1 MANILNL
8 TELSYN
14 ARRNG
19 FDLSERLAT
28 SAKVGE
34 ALPIYCVEVIPDDD
48 WKIITKHFTRTMPL
62 NTAAFTR
69 VQEYIDYYFVPT
81 NLLWDKFNTWFM
93 QLNDQNTKAIS
104 INGNAS
110 LTEDGP
116 YFSTYQLYS
125 AIYRM
130 SQGNYKNFFGYKRAE
145 LACKILHHL
154 GYGDFYGAL
163 TEASMPG
170 TAQNANLCPFPL
182 LAYQKVC
189 QDHIRN
195 SQWQNAYAPSYNINY
210 ISGASGTLNV
220 PLDDMDLSVEGMLDM
235 SYTDWNKDMFMGLL
249 PNSQFGDMAE
259 VDVESLMSVTSPYS
273 ASSSTLIGS
282 SSTNP
287 SPSLQALVLQ
297 PNSASALYANGN
309 VPSISLS
316 ASDTDRLRTA
326 LGLSSDSGDL
336 VGSFSILALRLAES
350 VQQLK
355 EIRQSRKQD
364 VKDQMK
370 AIWNVSIDKSMSDRS
385 HWIGGSKSVL
395 DISEV
400 VNQNLADNNA
410 ADIAGKGV
418 GVGQGVVNFR
428 SEIHGYI
435 VGIYHAA
442 PLLDYANSGV
452 DRKCLKTKITDFA
465 NPVLDHT
472 GMVSLPAVELT
483 NSNTNI
489 SLLGKYLGY
498 LPRYY
503 DYKMSYDKVRG
514 AFYNGGEN
522 LENWVAPIT
531 DSYIKNYIDSLGAL
545 GDISIINYWWMKIN
559 PSILN
564 PIFAQDADSSVLTDQ
579 LLLNIGIDAK
589 AIRNLD
595 RDGLPY

>member
-1 MANILNL
+1 MANILDL

-19 FDLSERLAT
+19 FDLSERVAT

-34 ALPIYCVEVIPDDD
+34 ALPFYCVEVIPDDD

-104 INGNAS
+104 INGNS
-110 LTEDGP
+110 TLTEDGP
-116 YFSTYQLYS
+116 YFSTYQLYN

-130 SQGNYKNFFGYKRAE
+130 SQGDYKNFFGYKRAE

-195 SQWQNAYAPSYNINY
+195 SQWQNAYAPSCNINY

-220 PLDDMDLSVEGMLDM
+220 PLDDLDVSVEGMLDM

-259 VDVESLMSVTSPYS
+259 VDVNSLL
-273 ASSSTLIGS
+273 SSNS
-282 SSTNP
+282 SDYTQS
-287 SPSLQALVLQ
+287 SLVLQ
-297 PNSASALYANGN
+297 QSNNPNQTVHTDDQGYVAAGSNIYFN
-309 VPSISLS
+309 VPNAYVKNL
-316 ASDTDRLRTA
+316 AVGM
-326 LGLSSDSGDL
+326 GLTSNNPIGA
-336 VGSFSILALRLAES
+336 FSILALRLAES

-370 AIWNVSIDKSMSDRS
+370 AIWNVNIDKSMSDRS

-410 ADIAGKGV
+410 AEIAGKGV

-442 PLLDYANSGV
+442 PLLDYANSGI

-589 AIRNLD
+589 AVRNLD

>member
-1 MANILNL
+1 MANILDL
-8 TELSYN
+8 TKLIYN
-14 ARRNG
+14 TRRNG

-34 ALPIYCVEVIPDDD
+34 CLPIYCAEVLPDDD

-69 VQEYIDYYFVPT
+69 VQEYMDYYFVPT

-93 QLNDQNTKAIS
+93 QLNEQNTKAIG
-104 INGNAS
+104 INGNAT

-116 YFSTYQLYS
+116 YFSTYQMYS

-130 SQGNYKNFFGYKRAE
+130 AQGNYKNFFGYDRAT
-145 LACKILHHL
+145 LACKVLHHL

-163 TEASMPG
+163 TEPSMPG

-182 LAYQKVC
+182 LAYQKVV
-189 QDHIRN
+189 QDYIRN

-220 PLDDMDLSVEGMLDM
+220 PLDDLDLSVEGMLDIAY
-235 SYTDWNKDMFMGLL
+235 SDWNKDMFMGLL
-249 PNSQFGDMAE
+249 PNSQFGDAAE
-259 VDVESLMSVTSPYS
+259 VDIDTIYASTRVFDTPIYLTSTTNTAPASGSNINTGSQLSSPQNSSYLNADGLPQKLVLTPGYLSVLRERMGLDD
-273 ASSSTLIGS
+273 SSS
-282 SSTNP
+282 
-287 SPSLQALVLQ
+287 
-297 PNSASALYANGN
+297 
-309 VPSISLS
+309 
-316 ASDTDRLRTA
+316 
-326 LGLSSDSGDL
+326 
-336 VGSFSILALRLAES
+336 SFTILALRLAES

-355 EIRQSRKQD
+355 EIRHSRKQD

-370 AIWNVSIDKSMSDRS
+370 AIWNVNIDESMSDRS

-410 ADIAGKGV
+410 AEIAGKGV

-428 SEIHGYI
+428 SKIHGYI
-435 VGIYHAA
+435 IGIYHAT
-442 PLLDYANSGV
+442 PLLDYANSGI

-514 AFYNGGEN
+514 AFYNGGAN

-531 DSYIKNYIDSLGAL
+531 DSYIKNYVNSLGSL
-545 GDISIINYWWMKIN
+545 GDISIINYWWMKVN

-564 PIFAQDADSSVLTDQ
+564 PIFASDADSTVDTDQ

-589 AIRNLD
+589 AVRNLD